1 MSKLKKLPEKNLRF
15 ILKRMKDDIDRFGR
29 PNDFISGSNRSIIN
43 DIFDDIGLTLDT
55 DDLSFIFALYK
66 LNPNPEVGNLQIQK
80 LLGYMEST
88 KNMATIKK
96 FEDLEIWKEARKL
109 SKEIITIAK
118 ESDLKTDF
126 RLKDQIKA
134 SSGSVMD
141 NIAEGFERN
150 GNLEFRQFLSIA
162 KGSAGESRSQLYRV
176 LDFNYI
182 NDEKFNVLRIDYEN
196 LSGKINNFI
205 SYLNKK
211 DFKGTKFQ

>member
-1 MSKLKKLPEKNLRF
+1 
-15 ILKRMKDDIDRFGR
+15 
-29 PNDFISGSNRSIIN
+29 
-43 DIFDDIGLTLDT
+43 
-55 DDLSFIFALYK
+55 
-66 LNPNPEVGNLQIQK
+66 
-80 LLGYMEST
+80 
-88 KNMATIKK
+88 MATIKK

-162 KGSAGESRSQLYRV
+162 KGSAGEARSQLYRV
-176 LDFNYI
+176 FDNEYI
-182 NDEKFNVLRIDYEN
+182 NEEQLNSLVLEYEN

-205 SYLNKK
+205 IYLNNN
-211 DFKGTKFQ
+211 DYKGTKFK

>member
-1 MSKLKKLPEKNLRF
+1 
-15 ILKRMKDDIDRFGR
+15 
-29 PNDFISGSNRSIIN
+29 
-43 DIFDDIGLTLDT
+43 
-55 DDLSFIFALYK
+55 
-66 LNPNPEVGNLQIQK
+66 
-80 LLGYMEST
+80 
-88 KNMATIKK
+88 MATITR
-96 FEDLEIWKEARKL
+96 FEDLEIWKEARRL
-109 SKEIITIAK
+109 AKEIHIISIET
-118 ESDLKTDF
+118 ELKNDF
-126 RLKDQIKA
+126 RFRDQIKA
-134 SSGSVMD
+134 SSVSVMD

-176 LDFNYI
+176 WDFNYI